1 MTLCQYIADDK
12 VRCVREATVGDY
24 CEDHQPDTVERLRSR
39 IAVQRAKLTRANEAS
54 SSVQAVP
61 QQLGDLERAVVSEA
75 ERLAMLKQA
84 AGAHEKEIAKAK
96 ARGDQ
101 LRSENLELERTNR
114 ALKSQAADL
123 RARIGELASSLKV
136 AEQAAL
142 LPKPSLETLTKADA
156 LLARAVDSLL
166 EPELG
171 QEAFERAREAR
182 ETAKE
187 ARLFFQFLERL
198 NSPKPPERD

>member
-1 MTLCQYIADDK
+1 MTICQYIADDK
-12 VRCVREATVGDY
+12 VRCVREAIAGDY
-24 CEDHQPDTVERLRSR
+24 CEDHQPDTVERLRAR
-39 IAVQRAKLTRANEAS
+39 IAEQRAKLVKAPDAS
-54 SSVQAVP
+54 PAQAAP
-61 QQLGDLERAVVSEA
+61 QHLGDLERAVASEA
-75 ERLAMLKQA
+75 ERLAMLKEA
-84 AGAHEKEIAKAK
+84 ANAHEKEVAKAK

-101 LRSENLELERTNR
+101 LRSDNLELEGTNR

-123 RARIGELASSLKV
+123 RARIVELSTTLKL

-142 LPKPSLETLTKADA
+142 LPKPSLETLSKADA

-166 EPELG
+166 DPELG

-198 NSPKPPERD
+198 GPSKPTDRD

>member
-24 CEDHQPDTVERLRSR
+24 CEDHQPDTIERLRAR
-39 IAVQRAKLTRANEAS
+39 IAEQRAKLTRANDAS
-54 SSVQAVP
+54 PVQAAP

-84 AGAHEKEIAKAK
+84 ASAHEKEIAKAK

-101 LRSENLELERTNR
+101 LRSENLELERTSR

-198 NSPKPPERD
+198 GSPRPPERD